1 MPYIE
6 KHKLTAIGIYII
18 VVLFEWFSGG
28 QQNGLA
34 AAAVLGLLL
43 LLILF
48 SGVFAFLGSFGF
60 MESFASDHS
69 DGLSSNA
76 VSFLSWILFLIGC
89 AFFLFNLNIN

>member
-43 LLILF
+43 VLIVF

-60 MESFASDHS
+60 MESFASDHRE
-69 DGLSSNA
+69 GLSTSS
-76 VSFLSWILFLIGC
+76 VSFLGWILFLIGC
-89 AFFLFNLNIN
+89 AFFLFNWNT